1 MRCVAPSNYTTEN
14 AHVLNGLSAH
24 AHNPAHD
31 QRRTHS
37 NDGGGNYL
45 HLHQRIYWWRLEV
58 DSVDPQVTGR
68 RFGGS
73 FTIAEWCK
81 HRRVSISM
89 YYKLRAQGKAPATLP
104 VGRHQTI
111 TAEADAA
118 WARERQAE
126 ANAGIPISRF
136 GHDQQLG

>member
-1 MRCVAPSNYTTEN
+1 VE
-14 AHVLNGLSAH
+14 V
-24 AHNPAHD
+24 
-31 QRRTHS
+31 
-37 NDGGGNYL
+37 
-45 HLHQRIYWWRLEV
+45 EV
-58 DSVDPQVTGR
+58 DNIDPPLTDR

-104 VGRHQTI
+104 LGRHQTI

-126 ANAGIPISRF
+126 AN
-136 GHDQQLG
+136 

>member
-1 MRCVAPSNYTTEN
+1 M
-14 AHVLNGLSAH
+14 
-24 AHNPAHD
+24 
-31 QRRTHS
+31 
-37 NDGGGNYL
+37 
-45 HLHQRIYWWRLEV
+45 
-58 DSVDPQVTGR
+58 DSIDSQVTGR

-118 WARERQAE
+118 WARERQAQ
-126 ANAGIPISRF
+126 ANTEERPEILHPTSPSI
-136 GHDQQLG
+136 

>member
-1 MRCVAPSNYTTEN
+1 VWHESNEFRKADREIARTADRILGAVDALFRKLRHGYV
-14 AHVLNGLSAH
+14 H
-24 AHNPAHD
+24 HD
-31 QRRTHS
+31 
-37 NDGGGNYL
+37 
-45 HLHQRIYWWRLEV
+45 
-58 DSVDPQVTGR
+58 
-68 RFGGS
+68 S

-89 YYKLRAQGKAPATLP
+89 YYKLRTQGKAPATLP

-126 ANAGIPISRF
+126 ANAE
-136 GHDQQLG
+136 DTA

>member
-1 MRCVAPSNYTTEN
+1 LVEVA
-14 AHVLNGLSAH
+14 
-24 AHNPAHD
+24 
-31 QRRTHS
+31 
-37 NDGGGNYL
+37 
-45 HLHQRIYWWRLEV
+45 V
-58 DSVDPQVTGR
+58 DSIDPQVTDR

-126 ANAGIPISRF
+126 ANSAEAARHVPPHAEAGALSR
-136 GHDQQLG
+136 QAAS

>member
-1 MRCVAPSNYTTEN
+1 VE
-14 AHVLNGLSAH
+14 VEVEVEV
-24 AHNPAHD
+24 
-31 QRRTHS
+31 
-37 NDGGGNYL
+37 
-45 HLHQRIYWWRLEV
+45 EV

-89 YYKLRAQGKAPATLP
+89 YYKLRTQGKAPATLP

-126 ANAGIPISRF
+126 ANAEERPEILLPNLPSI
-136 GHDQQLG
+136 

>member
-1 MRCVAPSNYTTEN
+1 
-14 AHVLNGLSAH
+14 VLA
-24 AHNPAHD
+24 
-31 QRRTHS
+31 
-37 NDGGGNYL
+37 
-45 HLHQRIYWWRLEV
+45 EV
-58 DSVDPQVTGR
+58 DVDSIDPPVTGR

-126 ANAGIPISRF
+126 ANTEETA
-136 GHDQQLG
+136 

>member
-1 MRCVAPSNYTTEN
+1 VE
-14 AHVLNGLSAH
+14 V
-24 AHNPAHD
+24 
-31 QRRTHS
+31 
-37 NDGGGNYL
+37 
-45 HLHQRIYWWRLEV
+45 EV
-58 DSVDPQVTGR
+58 DSIDPQVTAR

-126 ANAGIPISRF
+126 ANTEETLTQRAAARKIFSGRM
-136 GHDQQLG
+136 

>member
-1 MRCVAPSNYTTEN
+1 VE
-14 AHVLNGLSAH
+14 V
-24 AHNPAHD
+24 
-31 QRRTHS
+31 
-37 NDGGGNYL
+37 
-45 HLHQRIYWWRLEV
+45 EV
-58 DSVDPQVTGR
+58 DSIDPQVTGR

-126 ANAGIPISRF
+126 ANTAEAAPHAEAGALSR
-136 GHDQQLG
+136 QAAS